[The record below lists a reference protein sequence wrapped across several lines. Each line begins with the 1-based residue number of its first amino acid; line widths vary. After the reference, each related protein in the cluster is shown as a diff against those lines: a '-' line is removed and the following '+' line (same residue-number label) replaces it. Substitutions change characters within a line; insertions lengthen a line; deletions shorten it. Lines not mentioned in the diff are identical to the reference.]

1 MLDTS
6 KRRITLLLIFL
17 FKPLDILI
25 FYDLKYTVVV
35 IGGEINLFL
44 FKCRKVISSLCN
56 NTLHDWLK
64 KLGPFFHPIR
74 VKLKPVVTRFASV
87 TFISSFDWS
96 NGLSRSF
103 LIGQSDNFC
112 FGFTT
117 HTI

>member
-1 MLDTS
+1 MMLDTS

-74 VKLKPVVTRFASV
+74 VKLKPVVTRLHPFSRASRRLHLFRV
-87 TFISSFDWS
+87 
-96 NGLSRSF
+96 
-103 LIGQSDNFC
+103 LIGPMACLGPF
-112 FGFTT
+112 
-117 HTI
+117 